1 MGLSG
6 PALLGLRT
14 NWGSMVGVSDMVTC
28 PRISRGTGEVNASC
42 PARFMTDQVELVWV
56 EGFPGLKPGNAVR
69 R

>member
-14 NWGSMVGVSDMVTC
+14 NWGSMVGVSGMVTC
-28 PRISRGTGEVNASC
+28 RHISRGTGEVNASC
-42 PARFMTDQVELVWV
+42 PARFMTGQVELVWV
-56 EGFPGLKPGNAVR
+56 EGFPSLKLWNAVR